1 MKYSERYRLAEEQ
14 KREQTRERLR
24 AIPSV
29 ALPTGRLVCRPA
41 DADRFVA
48 VGHPLD
54 PRFWITEPDRVSP
67 TESVGPLEPE
77 DVLRALRL
85 VNHEVPYGCDIMPW
99 EDGRHLFT
107 TSLLPDDPFSFFAI
121 EPGRISPSLSLYETS
136 DIDEQ
141 TVDSC
146 CAPSKKRPKVRLDYH
161 RGSSTRIDHAFDV
174 AVARRPELAR
184 AQLGILRRAW
194 NGHPAESLVI
204 APTGRLESGFF
215 VADIA

>member
-1 MKYSERYRLAEEQ
+1 MSAMDRYRLAEEQ
-14 KREQTRERLR
+14 KRERTRERMRGL
-24 AIPSV
+24 PSV
-29 ALPTGRLVCRPA
+29 VLPTGRFVCRPA
-41 DADRFVA
+41 DEDRFDA

-54 PRFWITEPDRVSP
+54 PRFWIRERDVAAAQ
-67 TESVGPLEPE
+67 SVGPLEPE

-85 VNHEVPYGCDIMPW
+85 VNLEVPYGCDIMPW

-107 TSLLPDDPFSFFAI
+107 TSLLPDDRLSFFVVDPKRLA
-121 EPGRISPSLSLYETS
+121 PSLSPYEAS

-146 CAPSKKRPKVRLDYH
+146 CAPSKKRPKVRLDYR
-161 RGSSTRIDHAFDV
+161 RGSSDRIDQAFA
-174 AVARRPELAR
+174 AVVERRPELER
-184 AQLGILRRAW
+184 AQLGVLRRGW

-215 VADIA
+215 VADIP